1 MIYLKVILIEK
12 SIYKKL
18 KYFFFFKFKLNLF
31 DKLKSLL
38 LGTFFYEEWFLQEK
52 NVIYTYI
59 IIRIFIKKL

>member
-31 DKLKSLL
+31 DKLKSLIRNI
-38 LGTFFYEEWFLQEK
+38 FYEEWFLQEK